1 MTDEMEKFI
10 KGLEEM
16 LDLIHS
22 STTIEAVELSNE
34 NKIMLYAIFEKN
46 SRTPQGGYNK
56 PWSGGGGSFG
66 PKLPQIKMDGLNQGS
81 YDYVIDYLTDAGF
94 VKKTITTKT
103 GSEFDVYEAKS
114 EKGDKIS
121 FQFSDK
127 KKSWY
132 AEYYDKELKSY
143 EYINKNYSDEME
155 KLLIIVDVITNR
167 EVQNSVLKKV
177 ADEPVRATEQTLDT
191 ME

>member
-56 PWSGGGGSFG
+56 PWSGGGGNF
-66 PKLPQIKMDGLNQGS
+66 PKLPQINIDGLNPSS
-81 YDYVIDYLTDAGF
+81 YDLVTDFLLDAKF
-94 VKKTITTKT
+94 TKEVKQGKD
-103 GSEFDVYEAKS
+103 GSDWVMYKAKS
-114 EKGDKIS
+114 EKGDTIS
-121 FQFSDK
+121 ASYSDN

-132 AEYYDKELKSY
+132 FKYYDKELKSY
-143 EYINKNYSDEME
+143 EFVNKNYSDEME
-155 KLLIIVDVITNR
+155 KVMICCDVINNR
-167 EVQNSVLKKV
+167 EIQNSVLGKIKN
-177 ADEPVRATEQTLDT
+177 DGKATEQKLED
-191 ME
+191 MEG